1 MPTPAKRSTSRPRAV
16 KASVP
21 KAAKPSVPKAAKR
34 DVPEAAKRDSSKA
47 ATPIRSVLVLNRG
60 EIAIRICRTLREMGL
75 RTVAVF
81 SDADRDAPHVF
92 AADVAYRIGPAPASQ
107 SYLDAAHVI
116 ETARAAGADAVHPGY
131 GFLAESADF
140 AERVEQAGLV
150 WIGPSP
156 AATRALG
163 DKVSARAIAIRSG
176 VPVLPGTEG
185 PVSDPAELRRAAD
198 TIGYPVVLKA
208 AAGGGGKGMRRVN
221 AAAEFEQA
229 VRLTQGEARGAFG
242 DDRLYL
248 ERWLERPRHI
258 EVQILADRH
267 GTVLALGER
276 DCSVQRRHQ
285 KVVEETPSPA
295 LDRARR
301 KKLLELAVTVAKA
314 GGYTNAGT
322 AEFLMDRQG
331 RFYFLEMNARLQV
344 EHPVTEMVLGLDL
357 VREQIRIAQGE
368 RLELAQADVRP
379 EGASLEF
386 RVYAEDPDQGF
397 LPDAGTVTRLEL
409 PSGPGVRCDFG
420 VRSGG
425 AVPVHY
431 DPLVGKIIVWAPD
444 RPRAIARARRALREC
459 TLEGIRTTL
468 PFHRWLLEQE
478 AFVQGDYD
486 TSFLAHNFRHA
497 DPADRARAEE
507 DAAVLAAVFAEIEA
521 RRPVLDAAPTKD
533 ASQTR
538 AAAKDGEDR
547 RPMTTPSATTTSRW
561 RAALSGLRTG
571 TAGGRR

>member
-1 MPTPAKRSTSRPRAV
+1 
-16 KASVP
+16 
-21 KAAKPSVPKAAKR
+21 
-34 DVPEAAKRDSSKA
+34 
-47 ATPIRSVLVLNRG
+47 
-60 EIAIRICRTLREMGL
+60 
-75 RTVAVF
+75 
-81 SDADRDAPHVF
+81 
-92 AADVAYRIGPAPASQ
+92 
-107 SYLDAAHVI
+107 
-116 ETARAAGADAVHPGY
+116 
-131 GFLAESADF
+131 
-140 AERVEQAGLV
+140 
-150 WIGPSP
+150 
-156 AATRALG
+156 
-163 DKVSARAIAIRSG
+163 
-176 VPVLPGTEG
+176 
-185 PVSDPAELRRAAD
+185 
-198 TIGYPVVLKA
+198 
-208 AAGGGGKGMRRVN
+208 
-221 AAAEFEQA
+221 
-229 VRLTQGEARGAFG
+229 
-242 DDRLYL
+242 
-248 ERWLERPRHI
+248 
-258 EVQILADRH
+258 
-267 GTVLALGER
+267 
-276 DCSVQRRHQ
+276 
-285 KVVEETPSPA
+285 
-295 LDRARR
+295 
-301 KKLLELAVTVAKA
+301 
-314 GGYTNAGT
+314 
-322 AEFLMDRQG
+322 MDRQG

-368 RLELAQADVRP
+368 RLELAQVDVRP
-379 EGASLEF
+379 AGASLEF

-497 DPADRARAEE
+497 DPVDRARAEE

-521 RRPVLDAAPTKD
+521 RRPVLDAAPARD
-533 ASQTR
+533 ASQPR
-538 AAAKDGEDR
+538 AVANDGGDR

-561 RAALSGLRTG
+561 RAALSGFRTG

>member
-1 MPTPAKRSTSRPRAV
+1 
-16 KASVP
+16 
-21 KAAKPSVPKAAKR
+21 
-34 DVPEAAKRDSSKA
+34 
-47 ATPIRSVLVLNRG
+47 
-60 EIAIRICRTLREMGL
+60 
-75 RTVAVF
+75 
-81 SDADRDAPHVF
+81 
-92 AADVAYRIGPAPASQ
+92 
-107 SYLDAAHVI
+107 
-116 ETARAAGADAVHPGY
+116 
-131 GFLAESADF
+131 
-140 AERVEQAGLV
+140 
-150 WIGPSP
+150 
-156 AATRALG
+156 
-163 DKVSARAIAIRSG
+163 
-176 VPVLPGTEG
+176 
-185 PVSDPAELRRAAD
+185 VSDPAELRRAAD
-198 TIGYPVVLKA
+198 AIGYPVVLKA

-258 EVQILADRH
+258 EVQVLADRH

-295 LDRARR
+295 LDPARR
-301 KKLLELAVTVAKA
+301 KKLLGLAVAVAKA

-368 RLELAQADVRP
+368 RLELAQVDVRP
-379 EGASLEF
+379 AGASLEF

-497 DPADRARAEE
+497 DPVDRARAEE

-521 RRPVLDAAPTKD
+521 RRPVLDAAPARD
-533 ASQTR
+533 ASQPR
-538 AAAKDGEDR
+538 AVANDGGDR

-561 RAALSGLRTG
+561 RAALSGFRTG
-571 TAGGRR
+571 TTGGRR

>member
-1 MPTPAKRSTSRPRAV
+1 MPTPAKRSTSRPRA
-16 KASVP
+16 
-21 KAAKPSVPKAAKR
+21 AKPNAPSAAKR
-34 DVPEAAKRDSSKA
+34 DTSKA
-47 ATPIRSVLVLNRG
+47 AKTSSPIRSVLVLNRG

-75 RTVAVF
+75 RSVAVF

-107 SYLDAAHVI
+107 SYLDAARVI
-116 ETARAAGADAVHPGY
+116 ETARAAGADAIHPGY

-163 DKVSARAIAIRSG
+163 DKVSARALAIRSG

-295 LDRARR
+295 LDPARR
-301 KKLLELAVTVAKA
+301 KELLGLAVAVAKA

-368 RLELAQADVRP
+368 RLELTQADVRP

-431 DPLVGKIIVWAPD
+431 DPLVGKIIVWASD
-444 RPRAIARARRALREC
+444 RPRAIARARRALRESA
-459 TLEGIRTTL
+459 LEGIRTTL

-486 TSFLAHNFRHA
+486 TSFLAHNFRRA

-507 DAAVLAAVFAEIEA
+507 DAAVLATLFAEIEA
-521 RRPVLDAAPTKD
+521 RRPVLDAAPARD
-533 ASQTR
+533 ASQPSVT
-538 AAAKDGEDR
+538 ADDGGDR
-547 RPMTTPSATTTSRW
+547 RPMTTPSVTTTSRW
-561 RAALSGLRTG
+561 RAALSGFRTG
-571 TAGGRR
+571 TTGGRR